1 MKAAVTI
8 SASWHGKGLD
18 ALQKV
23 LQDRM
28 KYMHET
34 ARESVAAMMI
44 TTLQSLR
51 TMTKVAKLSSIKVTV
66 QAEESLRL
74 GWLTKGG
81 VKKACLRLAGSGERY
96 GGSERLVLA
105 AVPTRGAEKSW
116 QIYRF
121 TDSLSP
127 KRATYLIAAPSAAS
141 AKSKA
146 KDIVRSRQIRYAG
159 LAKRALGVLMM
170 KTGTKRVADAVPQR
184 VTSKAKEL
192 TDTREIIAKSQ
203 NGGKYALVVGDNLR
217 YAVAAIKGGRQMVD
231 LAAKKAANKTTAVIN
246 RVLKKNGGFLGPS
259 KLPTPFPE
267 LVRKKKA

>member
-1 MKAAVTI
+1 MAANVTI
-8 SASWHGKGLD
+8 SATWHGKGLD

-74 GWLTKGG
+74 GWETKGG
-81 VKKACLRLAGSGERY
+81 KKKPCLRVAGSGQKYSGAERF
-96 GGSERLVLA
+96 VLA
-105 AVPTRGAEKSW
+105 QVPTKSAQKTW
-116 QIYRF
+116 QVYRF
-121 TDSLSP
+121 TDTLSP
-127 KRATYLIAAPSAAS
+127 KRTTYLIAAPSAAS
-141 AKSKA
+141 AKAKA
-146 KDIVRSRQIRYAG
+146 KAIVRSRQIRFAG

-170 KTGTKRVADAVPQR
+170 KTGTKRVNDAVPQR
-184 VTSKAKEL
+184 VNTKAREV
-192 TDTREIIAKSQ
+192 TDTREIVAKSQ
-203 NGGKYALVVGDNLR
+203 NGGKYALVVADNLR
-217 YAVAAIKGGRQMVD
+217 YAVVAIKGGRQMVD
-231 LAAKKAANKTTAVIN
+231 MAAKKAANKTTAVIN
-246 RVLKKNGGFLGPS
+246 RQISKHGGLLSPR

-267 LVRKKKA
+267 LTRKRK